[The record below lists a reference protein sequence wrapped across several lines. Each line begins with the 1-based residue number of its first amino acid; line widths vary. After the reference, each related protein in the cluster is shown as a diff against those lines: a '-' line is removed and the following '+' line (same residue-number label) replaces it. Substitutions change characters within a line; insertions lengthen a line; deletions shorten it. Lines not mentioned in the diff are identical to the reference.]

1 MRMQIVMQV
10 LGQIMDRFIT
20 AYMLI
25 KELLLRLVNKLRVSI
40 TLVYQSVPSIR
51 NLLAQIKPSINR
63 LVANLIIQVQLIKV
77 GLMLVLHKVGQ
88 LGQQLLIIVRQI
100 LQRVYKALKRE
111 H

>member
-1 MRMQIVMQV
+1 MQIVMQV
-10 LGQIMDRFIT
+10 LGQVMDRFIT

-51 NLLAQIKPSINR
+51 NLVAQIKQNISR
-63 LVANLIIQVQLIKV
+63 LVANLIIQAQLIKV
-77 GLMLVLHKVGQ
+77 GLIHVLHKAGD
-88 LGQQLLIIVRQI
+88 LGQQLLTIARKI